1 MISKISGKVDTI
13 TDTSVVVEL
22 SGLYFDVLM
31 PPYALDRINNS
42 HHPGDEILLFT
53 KLYIE
58 GGLGGANLVP
68 RLIGFL
74 EEADSRFF
82 EIYTTV
88 KGLGDKKALKSLAI
102 SMSDLAGAI
111 ENSEVFKLKNLPG
124 IGGRMADK
132 IIAELKGKL
141 IEFVSGDVAEYTG
154 EALPRPTELEGE
166 AIEILITQL
175 GFRRVEAENM
185 IRSVMKSETKY
196 ESVEEIIQVIFQRK
210 AEKGTE

>member
-1 MISKISGKVDTI
+1 MISKISGNVDAI
-13 TDTSVVVEL
+13 TETSVIVEI
-22 SGLYFDVLM
+22 SGLYFEVLM

-42 HHPGDEILLFT
+42 HQPGDEILLFT

-58 GGLGGANLVP
+58 AGLGGTNMIP

-74 EEADSRFF
+74 EESDSRFF

-88 KGLGDKKALKSLAI
+88 KGLGEKKALKSLAVSI
-102 SMSDLAGAI
+102 SDLANAV
-111 ENSEVFKLKNLPG
+111 ENSEVYKLKNLPG

-141 IEFVSGDVAEYTG
+141 SGFATEEVSEYTG
-154 EALPRPTELEGE
+154 DAASVPTEFEQE
-166 AIEILITQL
+166 AIEILIAQL

-185 IRSVMKSETKY
+185 IRSVMKPESKF
-196 ESVEEIIQVIFQRK
+196 ESVEEIIQVIFQNRS
-210 AEKGTE
+210 E